1 MRRKLGFTA
10 TNLPK
15 FPVYKPLVNIFSI
28 YLFLAVLGLV
38 AARGLSLVMLSRAS
52 SSCGVQ
58 ASHSGAS
65 AVEHGLQG
73 VQASG
78 LAGGFLSTAPPG
90 SSLWTTSYPVLM
102 FSRVRTLFLHSKRK
116 VKSLRNLSSSAQFA
130 WRVTWSSQRIC
141 IFFCHWLT
149 YTWAW
154 CAVLTNK

>member
-15 FPVYKPLVNIFSI
+15 FPVYKPLVHIFSI

-116 VKSLRNLSSSAQFA
+116 VKSLMNLSSSAVCLEGDLEQ
-130 WRVTWSSQRIC
+130 SEDLH
-141 IFFCHWLT
+141 FFCHWLT